1 MEDRK
6 VSACPGSL
14 QFRLIPAEDRRPRV
28 VPAEVEDDRGGSR
41 RPLNQPADRGRQGR
55 DIEVGPGVDRPFH
68 PDSLRFQLRPEII
81 GAEVGVDGI
90 QVDED
95 RGYPLP
101 YPFFRQ
107 AEGKAGF
114 PGAVVAGDQD
124 ERFFKK
130 AAHILPLSLPA
141 AADRCFSPY
150 YTAKTGGIGR
160 GYANNL

>member
-1 MEDRK
+1 MEDRQLPAR
-6 VSACPGSL
+6 SGSRQL
-14 QFRLIPAEDRRPRV
+14 RLIPAENRRPGV
-28 VPAEVEDDRGGSR
+28 VPAEVEDNR
-41 RPLNQPADRGRQGR
+41 RPVRRLFDQPADRGRQGR

-124 ERFFKK
+124 ERFLKK
-130 AAHILPLSLPA
+130 AAHALPPFPVRRSGPMFFTLLYRK
-141 AADRCFSPY
+141 D
-150 YTAKTGGIGR
+150 GGNWERICK
-160 GYANNL
+160 